1 MPRAAVALNVST
13 LILNCKIIIS
23 AIISLGVPAFAKDQ
37 CMHIPSN
44 LKFDHFKGG
53 TEV

>member
-1 MPRAAVALNVST
+1 MPFNELNALYAS
-13 LILNCKIIIS
+13 LLY
-23 AIISLGVPAFAKDQ
+23 ALGVPAIAKDQ